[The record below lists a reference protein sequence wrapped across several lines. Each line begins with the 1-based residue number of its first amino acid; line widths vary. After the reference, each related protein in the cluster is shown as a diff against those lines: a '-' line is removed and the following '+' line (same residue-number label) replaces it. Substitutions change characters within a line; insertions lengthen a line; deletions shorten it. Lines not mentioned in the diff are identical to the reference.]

1 MALRFALLTA
11 LQECPATGYELTR
24 TFRERLGH
32 VWPASHQQ
40 IYRELAR
47 LHEAGHLAME
57 PLPHDDRPDAKRY
70 RVTPA
75 GEAALREWLA
85 EPHAPPTVRD
95 PFLVK
100 LFAGELLDDAAMRV
114 QVEQRRAYWQD
125 RLAAYRGIETAYFQ
139 RASSLPRRYRLQYL
153 ALRRGIITA
162 ESLLEW
168 LDELGAEFGPGRFG
182 DCTGGR
188 SSDN

>member
-47 LHEAGHLAME
+47 LHEAGSLAME

-100 LFAGELLDDAAMRV
+100 LFAGELLDDAAMLGEIDR
-114 QVEQRRAYWQD
+114 RRAFWRD
-125 RLAAYRGIETAYFQ
+125 RLAVYRGIEAAYFSDP
-139 RASSLPRRYRLQYL
+139 ASLPRRYRLQHL
-153 ALRRGIITA
+153 ALRRGIVTA
-162 ESLLEW
+162 EGLLGW
-168 LDELGAEFGPGRFG
+168 LDELAAAFAPG
-182 DCTGGR
+182 
-188 SSDN
+188 